1 MNLGENMEG
10 YRLNIV
16 NTSYF
21 QGVEEEEEEAL
32 TYHVYMST
40 LFGKNN
46 FLLNMIIITHIK
58 KYSVIDIYINTF
70 WHIPSTLR

>member
-10 YRLNIV
+10 CRLNIV

-21 QGVEEEEEEAL
+21 QGAEEEEAL
-32 TYHVYMST
+32 TYPFCMST

-46 FLLNMIIITHIK
+46 FFT
-58 KYSVIDIYINTF
+58 
-70 WHIPSTLR
+70 